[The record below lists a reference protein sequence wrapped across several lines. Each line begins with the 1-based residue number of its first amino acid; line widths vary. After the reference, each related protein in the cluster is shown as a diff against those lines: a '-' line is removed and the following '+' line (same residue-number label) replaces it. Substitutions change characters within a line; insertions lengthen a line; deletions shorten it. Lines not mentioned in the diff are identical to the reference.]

1 MFTQNESFNKYFK
14 GIENE
19 FLSRFKSIEK
29 INCLSNSYHEADS
42 VSRSLVDTMIKRL
55 LKDNSTIVGIQNIL
69 KLYEK
74 TKSGKS
80 SIILMEHYSNFDF
93 PCFQFLL
100 NEMNYK
106 EVAEHIIPIAGVKLF
121 KDDLLI
127 KSLSLGYSVIFIYP
141 PHAFIGVDHETIRER
156 RVFNANSMRC
166 VVDKKSSGY
175 MILIFPTA
183 TRYRKD
189 KPETKKII
197 SEIASYFKLFDYF
210 IMVGINGNILEVS
223 PNGDMSCDLFK
234 EDTLVYNATEIFDIF
249 EYKNLILEKL
259 NQEGLEPTKEILGSR
274 IADDLEK
281 RFEVLHEEGANIYN
295 GLI

>member
-1 MFTQNESFNKYFK
+1 MFIRNESFNKYFK

-19 FLSRFKSIEK
+19 FFSRFKAIEK
-29 INCLSNSYHEADS
+29 INYLNNSYHEADS

-55 LKDNSTIVGIQNIL
+55 LKSSSTIVGIQNIL

-74 TKSGKS
+74 SKSGKS

-100 NEMNYK
+100 NQMNCK
-106 EVAEHIIPIAGVKLF
+106 EVSEHIVPIAGVKLF
-121 KDDLLI
+121 KDNLLI

-141 PHAFIGVDHETIRER
+141 PHAFVGVDHETIRAR

-166 VVDKKSSGY
+166 IADKKSSGY

-183 TRYRKD
+183 TRYRKGR
-189 KPETKKII
+189 PETKKII
-197 SEIASYFKLFDYF
+197 SEISSYFKLFDYF
-210 IMVGINGNILEVS
+210 IMVGVNGSILEVS
-223 PNGDMSCDLFK
+223 SNEDMSCDVFK
-234 EDTLVYNATEIFDIF
+234 EDVLVYNATEILDIL
-249 EYKNLILEKL
+249 EYKNLILEQL

-281 RFEVLHEEGANIYN
+281 RFEVLHEEGAKIYS